1 MGEFVITGGHLVLP
15 AGEGRVKV
23 QAGDL
28 FISGG
33 EIAEVAGPG
42 APADSG
48 SIKTVDA
55 TGCAVMPGLV
65 NAHCHGAMSLFRGY
79 ADDLPL
85 MRWLEEW
92 IWPAE
97 AHLTPEDV
105 YWGTALAALEMLRG
119 GVTTFADM
127 YFHMDEAA
135 RATADLGMRGILSEG
150 LIGIKRGGQEDL
162 HRSRALFERWHGSAG
177 GRLQV
182 QLGPHAPYTCPPEY
196 MEQVISLARELG
208 CGIHIHVAETTDEVE
223 EIRQEY
229 GMSPVQ
235 YLDRVGLLDG
245 LPLIA
250 AHCVY
255 VDEEDLR
262 LLKAAGVGV
271 VHCPGSNQKLGSG
284 VAPLGQMLEAGVTV
298 GLGTDGACST
308 GRLDLWSEMRAAA
321 LMQKAVH
328 RDPERIPAATML
340 YLATRGGAKA
350 CGLEDVGE
358 LSVGM
363 KADLAI
369 VDLSAP
375 HLVPHHDILSL
386 LAYSAGP
393 SDVRDVYV
401 EGQPVVSGRCTVR
414 LSEQGIVQKALM
426 AAEDLV
432 GRVGSV

>member
-1 MGEFVITGGHLVLP
+1 MKVLP
-15 AGEGRVKV
+15 
-23 QAGDL
+23 GDL
-28 FISGG
+28 LVREGN
-33 EIAEVAGPG
+33 IAAVAAPG
-42 APADSG
+42 ALADAACAE
-48 SIKTVDA
+48 TVDVS
-55 TGCAVMPGLV
+55 GCVVMPGLI

-97 AHLTPEDV
+97 AHLSPEDV

-150 LIGIKRGGQEDL
+150 LIGIKPGGQEDL

-196 MEQVISLARELG
+196 MEQVRSLATELG
-208 CGIHIHVAETTDEVE
+208 CGIHIHVAETVDEIE
-223 EIRQEY
+223 GIREQY

-235 YLDRVGLLDG
+235 YLDRVGLLDV

-250 AHCVY
+250 AHCVH
-255 VDEEDLR
+255 VDEEDLV
-262 LLKAAGVGV
+262 LLRDAGAGV
-271 VHCPGSNQKLGSG
+271 VHCPGSNLKLGSG
-284 VAPLGQMLEAGVTV
+284 IAPLGQMLEAGVTV

-321 LMQKAVH
+321 LMQKGVH

-340 YLATRGGAKA
+340 YLATRGGARA

-369 VDLSAP
+369 VDLDAP
-375 HLVPHHDILSL
+375 HLVPRHDILSL

-393 SDVRDVYV
+393 GDVRDVYV
-401 EGQPVVSGRCTVR
+401 DGEPVVSGRRTVR
-414 LSEQGIVQKALM
+414 LAEEVILQEALA

-432 GRVGSV
+432 SRVGSP